1 MNDKRRPSDNFK
13 HYVDELQKGNS
24 FFSAEIIFSKSVLA
38 FAFIDAVK
46 ALLFLMANSVY
57 MMFVYIMTCVL
68 LMTLAHNRIKRGHH
82 LSVIMM
88 VLLEISVMAVLT
100 TIFVGWDTGFPNLLF
115 ACITASFYF
124 PLVVKTEKRNILSLA
139 FCILILLCYFVCY
152 LLTSLLV
159 PITPLSE
166 LWTTFFFVFNTLLS
180 MALMVAFSF
189 LFVWELMSKQ
199 RILQQQNDQ
208 LDELAHKDPLT
219 HLLNRRSMNELIG
232 NHMDNLKKTGRRF
245 TIVLGDIDN
254 FKSVNDTYGHEA
266 GDMVLVAVSDIISR
280 NVGPNDL
287 VSRWGGEEILLLL
300 SEPLEAATLTTD
312 RIRKR
317 IDENIVSHEGQDIH
331 VSMTFGAAESIPGFR
346 IEHLIQQA
354 DDRLYFGKKH
364 GKNQVVTEL
373 PEGFITK
380 KK

>member
-1 MNDKRRPSDNFK
+1 MKDKRRSTDNFK
-13 HYVDELQKGNS
+13 HYVNELQKGNS
-24 FFSAEIIFSKSVLA
+24 FFSAEIIFSKSVLV

-46 ALLFLMANSVY
+46 ALLFLMANSLYMVIVY
-57 MMFVYIMTCVL
+57 GLTCVL
-68 LMTLAHNRIKRGHH
+68 LITVAHGRIKKGHH
-82 LSVIMM
+82 LSVIMI
-88 VLLEISVMAVLT
+88 VLLEISVISVIT
-100 TIFVGWDTGFPNLLF
+100 TVFVGWDTGFSNLLF

-124 PLVVKTEKRNILSLA
+124 PLVVKTEKRNMLSLC

-152 LLTSLLV
+152 LLTNILI
-159 PITPLSE
+159 PITPLSRS
-166 LWTTFFFVFNTLLS
+166 WTIFFFIFNTLLS

-219 HLLNRRSMNELIG
+219 HLLNRRSMNELIET
-232 NHMDNLKKTGRRF
+232 HMDNLKKTGKRF

-266 GDMVLVAVSDIISR
+266 GDMVLVAVSEIISR
-280 NVGPNDL
+280 NVGPSDL
-287 VSRWGGEEILLLL
+287 VSRWGGEEILILL
-300 SEPLEAATLTTD
+300 SDPLEAATLTTD

-354 DDRLYFGKKH
+354 DDKLYYGKKH
-364 GKNQVVTEL
+364 GKNQVVTDL
-373 PEGFITK
+373 PADFVIK

>member
-1 MNDKRRPSDNFK
+1 MKDKRRFTDNFK
-13 HYVDELQKGNS
+13 HYVNELQKGNS
-24 FFSAEIIFSKSVLA
+24 FFSAEIIFSKSVLV

-46 ALLFLMANSVY
+46 ALLFFLSNSLY
-57 MMFVYIMTCVL
+57 MMIVYGLTCVL
-68 LMTLAHNRIKRGHH
+68 LITVAHGRIKKGHH
-82 LSVIMM
+82 LSVIMI
-88 VLLEISVMAVLT
+88 VLLEISVMSVIT
-100 TIFVGWDTGFPNLLF
+100 TVFVGWDTGFSNLLF

-124 PLVVKTEKRNILSLA
+124 PLVVKTEKRNMLSLC

-152 LLTSLLV
+152 LLTSILI
-159 PITPLSE
+159 PITPLSRS
-166 LWTTFFFVFNTLLS
+166 WTILFFIFNTLLS
-180 MALMVAFSF
+180 MALMVTFSF

-199 RILQQQNDQ
+199 RLLQQQNDQ

-219 HLLNRRSMNELIG
+219 HLLNRRSMNELIET
-232 NHMDNLKKTGRRF
+232 HMDNLKKTGRRF

-266 GDMVLVAVSDIISR
+266 GDMVLVAVSEIISR
-280 NVGPNDL
+280 NVGPSDL
-287 VSRWGGEEILLLL
+287 VSRWGGEEILILL
-300 SEPLEAATLTTD
+300 SDPLEAATLTTD

-354 DDRLYFGKKH
+354 DDKLYYGKKH
-364 GKNQVVTEL
+364 GKNQVVTDL
-373 PEGFITK
+373 PEDFVIK

>member
-1 MNDKRRPSDNFK
+1 MKDKRRFTDNFK
-13 HYVDELQKGNS
+13 HYVNELQKGNS
-24 FFSAEIIFSKSVLA
+24 FFSAEIIFSKSVLV
-38 FAFIDAVK
+38 FAFIDAFK
-46 ALLFLMANSVY
+46 ALLFFLSNSLY
-57 MMFVYIMTCVL
+57 MMIVYGLTCVL
-68 LMTLAHNRIKRGHH
+68 LITVAHGRIKKGHH
-82 LSVIMM
+82 LSVIMI
-88 VLLEISVMAVLT
+88 VLLEISVMSVIT
-100 TIFVGWDTGFPNLLF
+100 TVFVGWDTGFSNLLF

-124 PLVVKTEKRNILSLA
+124 PLVVKTEKRNMLSLC

-152 LLTSLLV
+152 LLTSILI
-159 PITPLSE
+159 PITPLSRS
-166 LWTTFFFVFNTLLS
+166 WTILFFIFNTLLS
-180 MALMVAFSF
+180 MALMVTFSF

-199 RILQQQNDQ
+199 RLLQQQNDQ

-219 HLLNRRSMNELIG
+219 HLLNRRSMNELIET
-232 NHMDNLKKTGRRF
+232 HMDNLKKTGRRF

-266 GDMVLVAVSDIISR
+266 GDMVLVAVSEIISR
-280 NVGPNDL
+280 NVGPSDL
-287 VSRWGGEEILLLL
+287 VSRWGGEEILILL
-300 SEPLEAATLTTD
+300 SDPLEAATLTTD

-354 DDRLYFGKKH
+354 DDKLYYGKKH
-364 GKNQVVTEL
+364 GKNQVVTDL
-373 PEGFITK
+373 PEDFVIK

>member
-1 MNDKRRPSDNFK
+1 MKDKRRFTDNFK
-13 HYVDELQKGNS
+13 HYVNELQKGNS
-24 FFSAEIIFSKSVLA
+24 FFSAEIIFSKSVLV

-46 ALLFLMANSVY
+46 ALLFFLSNSLY
-57 MMFVYIMTCVL
+57 MMIVYGLTCVL
-68 LMTLAHNRIKRGHH
+68 LITVAHGKIKKGHH
-82 LSVIMM
+82 LSVIMI
-88 VLLEISVMAVLT
+88 VLLELSVMSVIT
-100 TIFVGWDTGFPNLLF
+100 TVFVGWDTGFSNLLF

-124 PLVVKTEKRNILSLA
+124 PLVVKTEKRNMLSLC

-152 LLTSLLV
+152 LLTSILI
-159 PITPLSE
+159 PITPLSRS
-166 LWTTFFFVFNTLLS
+166 WTILFFIFNTLLS
-180 MALMVAFSF
+180 MALMVTFSF

-199 RILQQQNDQ
+199 RLLQQQNDQ

-219 HLLNRRSMNELIG
+219 HLLNRRSMNELIET
-232 NHMDNLKKTGRRF
+232 HMDNLKKTGRRF

-266 GDMVLVAVSDIISR
+266 GDMVLVAVSEIISR
-280 NVGPNDL
+280 NVGPSDL
-287 VSRWGGEEILLLL
+287 VSRWGGEEILILL
-300 SEPLEAATLTTD
+300 SDPLEAATLTTD

-354 DDRLYFGKKH
+354 DDKLYYGKKH
-364 GKNQVVTEL
+364 GKNQVVTDL
-373 PEGFITK
+373 PEDFVIK

>member
-1 MNDKRRPSDNFK
+1 MKDKRRSTDNFK
-13 HYVDELQKGNS
+13 HYVNELQKGNS
-24 FFSAEIIFSKSVLA
+24 FFSAEIIFSKSVLV

-46 ALLFLMANSVY
+46 ALLFLMANSLY
-57 MMFVYIMTCVL
+57 MMIVYGLTCVL
-68 LMTLAHNRIKRGHH
+68 LITVAHGRIKKGHH
-82 LSVIMM
+82 LSVIMI
-88 VLLEISVMAVLT
+88 VLLEISVMSVIT
-100 TIFVGWDTGFPNLLF
+100 TVFVGWDTGFSNLLF

-124 PLVVKTEKRNILSLA
+124 PLVVKTEKRNMLSLC

-152 LLTSLLV
+152 LLTNILI
-159 PITPLSE
+159 PITPLSRS
-166 LWTTFFFVFNTLLS
+166 WTIFFFIFNTLLS

-219 HLLNRRSMNELIG
+219 HLLNRRSMNELIET
-232 NHMDNLKKTGRRF
+232 HMDNLKKTGRRF

-266 GDMVLVAVSDIISR
+266 GDMVLVAVSEIISR
-280 NVGPNDL
+280 NVGPSDL
-287 VSRWGGEEILLLL
+287 VSRWGGEEILILL
-300 SEPLEAATLTTD
+300 SDPLEAATLTTD

-354 DDRLYFGKKH
+354 DDKLYYGKKH
-364 GKNQVVTEL
+364 GKNQVVTNL
-373 PEGFITK
+373 PEDFVIK

>member
-1 MNDKRRPSDNFK
+1 MKDKRRSTDNFK
-13 HYVDELQKGNS
+13 HYVNELQKGNS
-24 FFSAEIIFSKSVLA
+24 FFSAEIIFSKSVLV

-46 ALLFLMANSVY
+46 ALLFLMANSLY
-57 MMFVYIMTCVL
+57 MMIVYGLTCVL
-68 LMTLAHNRIKRGHH
+68 LITVAHGRIKKGHH
-82 LSVIMM
+82 LSVIMI
-88 VLLEISVMAVLT
+88 VLLEISVMSVIT
-100 TIFVGWDTGFPNLLF
+100 TVFVGWDTGFSNLLF

-124 PLVVKTEKRNILSLA
+124 PLVVKTEKRNMLSLC

-152 LLTSLLV
+152 LLTSILI
-159 PITPLSE
+159 PITPLSRS
-166 LWTTFFFVFNTLLS
+166 WTIFFFIFNTLLS

-219 HLLNRRSMNELIG
+219 HLLNRRSMNELIET
-232 NHMDNLKKTGRRF
+232 HMDNLKKTGRRF

-266 GDMVLVAVSDIISR
+266 GDMVLVAVSEIISR
-280 NVGPNDL
+280 NVGPSDL
-287 VSRWGGEEILLLL
+287 VSRWGGEEILILL
-300 SEPLEAATLTTD
+300 SDPLEAATLTTD

-354 DDRLYFGKKH
+354 DDKLYYGKKH
-364 GKNQVVTEL
+364 GKNQVVTNL
-373 PEGFITK
+373 PEDFVIK

>member
-1 MNDKRRPSDNFK
+1 MKDKRRSTDNFK
-13 HYVDELQKGNS
+13 HYVNELQKGNS
-24 FFSAEIIFSKSVLA
+24 FFSAEIIFSKSVLV

-46 ALLFLMANSVY
+46 ALLFLMANSLYMVIVY
-57 MMFVYIMTCVL
+57 GLTCVL
-68 LMTLAHNRIKRGHH
+68 LITVAHGRIKKGHH
-82 LSVIMM
+82 LSVIMI
-88 VLLEISVMAVLT
+88 VLLEISVMSVIT
-100 TIFVGWDTGFPNLLF
+100 TVFVGWDTGFSNLLF

-124 PLVVKTEKRNILSLA
+124 PLVVKTEKRNMLSLC

-152 LLTSLLV
+152 LLTNILI
-159 PITPLSE
+159 PITPLSRS
-166 LWTTFFFVFNTLLS
+166 WTIFFFIFNTLLS

-219 HLLNRRSMNELIG
+219 HLLNRRSMNELIET
-232 NHMDNLKKTGRRF
+232 HMDNLKKTGRRF

-266 GDMVLVAVSDIISR
+266 GDMVLVAVSEIISR
-280 NVGPNDL
+280 NVGPSDL
-287 VSRWGGEEILLLL
+287 VSRWGGEEILILL
-300 SEPLEAATLTTD
+300 SDPLEAATLTTD

-354 DDRLYFGKKH
+354 DDKLYYGKKH
-364 GKNQVVTEL
+364 GKNQVVTNL
-373 PEGFITK
+373 PEDFVIK

>member
-1 MNDKRRPSDNFK
+1 MKDKRRSTDNFK
-13 HYVDELQKGNS
+13 HYVNELQKGNS
-24 FFSAEIIFSKSVLA
+24 FFSAEIIFSKSVLV

-46 ALLFLMANSVY
+46 ALLFLMANSLY
-57 MMFVYIMTCVL
+57 MMIVYGLTCVL
-68 LMTLAHNRIKRGHH
+68 LITVAHGRIKKGHH
-82 LSVIMM
+82 LSVIMI
-88 VLLEISVMAVLT
+88 VLLEISVMSVIT
-100 TIFVGWDTGFPNLLF
+100 TVFVGWDTGFSNLLF

-124 PLVVKTEKRNILSLA
+124 PLVVKTEKRNMLSLC

-152 LLTSLLV
+152 LLTNILI
-159 PITPLSE
+159 PITPLSRS
-166 LWTTFFFVFNTLLS
+166 WTIFFFIFNTLLS

-219 HLLNRRSMNELIG
+219 HLLNRRSMNELIET
-232 NHMDNLKKTGRRF
+232 HMDNLKKTGRRF

-266 GDMVLVAVSDIISR
+266 GDMVLVAVSEIISR
-280 NVGPNDL
+280 NVGPSDL
-287 VSRWGGEEILLLL
+287 VSRWGGEEILILLND
-300 SEPLEAATLTTD
+300 PLEAATLTTD

-354 DDRLYFGKKH
+354 DDKLYYGKKH
-364 GKNQVVTEL
+364 GKNQVVTNL
-373 PEGFITK
+373 PEDFVIK

>member
-1 MNDKRRPSDNFK
+1 MKDKRRSTDNFK
-13 HYVDELQKGNS
+13 HYVNELQKGNS
-24 FFSAEIIFSKSVLA
+24 FFSAEIIFSKSVLV

-46 ALLFLMANSVY
+46 ALLFLMANSLY
-57 MMFVYIMTCVL
+57 MMIVYGLTCVL
-68 LMTLAHNRIKRGHH
+68 LITVAHGRIKKGHH
-82 LSVIMM
+82 LSVIMI
-88 VLLEISVMAVLT
+88 VLLEISVMSVIT
-100 TIFVGWDTGFPNLLF
+100 TVFVGWDTGFPNLLF

-124 PLVVKTEKRNILSLA
+124 PLVVKTEKRNMLSLC

-152 LLTSLLV
+152 LLTNILI
-159 PITPLSE
+159 PITPLSRS
-166 LWTTFFFVFNTLLS
+166 WTIFFFIFNTLLS

-219 HLLNRRSMNELIG
+219 HLLNRRSMNELIET
-232 NHMDNLKKTGRRF
+232 HMDNLKKTGRRF

-266 GDMVLVAVSDIISR
+266 GDMVLVAVSEIISR
-280 NVGPNDL
+280 NVGPSDL
-287 VSRWGGEEILLLL
+287 VSRWGGEEILILLND
-300 SEPLEAATLTTD
+300 PLEAATLTTD

-354 DDRLYFGKKH
+354 DDKLYYGKKH
-364 GKNQVVTEL
+364 GKNQVVTNL
-373 PEGFITK
+373 PEDFVIK

>member
-1 MNDKRRPSDNFK
+1 MKDKRRSTDNFK
-13 HYVDELQKGNS
+13 HYVNELQKGNS
-24 FFSAEIIFSKSVLA
+24 FFSAEIIFSKSVLV

-46 ALLFLMANSVY
+46 ALLFLMANSLY
-57 MMFVYIMTCVL
+57 MMIVYGLTCVL
-68 LMTLAHNRIKRGHH
+68 LITVAHGRIKKGHH
-82 LSVIMM
+82 LSVIMI
-88 VLLEISVMAVLT
+88 VLLEISVMSVIT
-100 TIFVGWDTGFPNLLF
+100 TVFVGWDTGFSNLLF

-124 PLVVKTEKRNILSLA
+124 PLVVKTEKRNMLSLC

-152 LLTSLLV
+152 LLTSILI
-159 PITPLSE
+159 PITPLSRS
-166 LWTTFFFVFNTLLS
+166 WTIFFFIFNTLLS

-219 HLLNRRSMNELIG
+219 HLLNRRSMNELIET
-232 NHMDNLKKTGRRF
+232 HMDNLKKTGRRF

-266 GDMVLVAVSDIISR
+266 GDMVLVAVSEIISR
-280 NVGPNDL
+280 NVGPSDL
-287 VSRWGGEEILLLL
+287 VSRWGGEEILILL
-300 SEPLEAATLTTD
+300 SDPLEAATLTTD

-354 DDRLYFGKKH
+354 DDKLYYGKKH
-364 GKNQVVTEL
+364 GKNQVVTDL
-373 PEGFITK
+373 PEDFVIK

>member
-1 MNDKRRPSDNFK
+1 MKDKRRSTDNFK
-13 HYVDELQKGNS
+13 HYVNELQKGNS
-24 FFSAEIIFSKSVLA
+24 FFSAEIIFSKSVLV

-46 ALLFLMANSVY
+46 ALLFLMANSLY
-57 MMFVYIMTCVL
+57 MMIVYGLTCVL
-68 LMTLAHNRIKRGHH
+68 LITVAHGRIKKGHH
-82 LSVIMM
+82 LSVIMI
-88 VLLEISVMAVLT
+88 VLLEISVMSVIT
-100 TIFVGWDTGFPNLLF
+100 TIFVGWDTGFSNLLF

-124 PLVVKTEKRNILSLA
+124 PLVVKTEKRNMLSLC

-152 LLTSLLV
+152 LLTSILI
-159 PITPLSE
+159 PITPLSRS
-166 LWTTFFFVFNTLLS
+166 WTIFFFIFNTLLS

-219 HLLNRRSMNELIG
+219 HLLNRRSMNELIET
-232 NHMDNLKKTGRRF
+232 HMDNLKKTGKRF

-266 GDMVLVAVSDIISR
+266 GDMVLVAVSEIISR
-280 NVGPNDL
+280 NVGPSDL
-287 VSRWGGEEILLLL
+287 VSRWGGEEILILL
-300 SEPLEAATLTTD
+300 SDPLEAATLTTD

-354 DDRLYFGKKH
+354 DDKLYYGKKH
-364 GKNQVVTEL
+364 GKNQVVTDL
-373 PEGFITK
+373 PADFVIK